1 MEWSGG
7 ECRGGAEWDFY
18 KRTDNRQSTAQTT
31 KKRSLDSQ
39 KAGVLGSTSAALTA
53 EP

>member
-1 MEWSGG
+1 MEW
-7 ECRGGAEWDFY
+7 RGVPCGVEWDFC
-18 KRTDNRQSTAQTT
+18 KRTDNRQSTAQTA

-39 KAGVLGSTSAALTA
+39 KAGVLGSKSAALTA